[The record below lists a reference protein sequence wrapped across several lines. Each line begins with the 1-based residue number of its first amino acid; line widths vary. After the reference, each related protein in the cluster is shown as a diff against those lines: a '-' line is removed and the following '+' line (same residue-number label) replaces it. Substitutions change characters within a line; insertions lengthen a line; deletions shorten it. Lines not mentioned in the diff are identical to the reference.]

1 MSPKNSTHG
10 AFVVIAEFV
19 VKAGKMNSFL
29 EHAYDDAH
37 NSTST
42 EPGCLQFDVLRS
54 AEDDSTV
61 VFYEVYTNK
70 QAFNDHLQTAHVER
84 FRQALPEH
92 IQTERPVKF
101 LDRH

>member
-1 MSPKNSTHG
+1 MSPKIPTHG

-19 VKAGKMNSFL
+19 IKPEKMNSFL

-54 AEDDSTV
+54 SEDDRYV
-61 VFYEVYTNK
+61 VFYEVYTSK
-70 QAFNDHLQTAHVER
+70 QAFDDHLKTPHVDR
-84 FRQALPEH
+84 FRQALSEH
-92 IQTERPVKF
+92 VQTERPVRF
-101 LDRH
+101 LERR